1 MDRSALWAPFEDKS
15 TQLGTGSGAVST
27 LCVTQRPLRLRG
39 FAICK
44 VRRRAQR
51 TQRQTDETTL
61 GLLLSGDV
69 CSLRFEHKVG

>member
-39 FAICK
+39 FAICIK
-44 VRRRAQR
+44 FAAE
-51 TQRQTDETTL
+51 DAETN
-61 GLLLSGDV
+61 
-69 CSLRFEHKVG
+69 R